1 MLFRALPEPTKET
14 TMPEPIYVSV
24 RIPKEIYD
32 AVSEVAEEEERSIS
46 SQVRR
51 ILKRYLSER
60 EETPLAA

>member
-1 MLFRALPEPTKET
+1 
-14 TMPEPIYVSV
+14 MPEPIYVSV

-32 AVSEVAEEEERSIS
+32 AVSVVAEEEERSIS

-60 EETPLAA
+60 EEPLAA